1 MSAAGAGHTVR
12 VVRVARIRLLGEF
25 QARLDGL
32 DVSSLGSARIES
44 LLAYLVLHRDAPQP
58 RRRVASALW
67 PDSAEAQARTN
78 LRHVLHTLRQGIPG
92 VERYVEI
99 TARTLRWRPDAPLR
113 LDVDDFD
120 ALLAAVG
127 DEGRRDALRQAI
139 ALYDGD
145 LVDGCPDEWLAGE
158 RDRLRRRHLDALAE
172 LARLCEACGELG
184 EAVRHAEQLLRLD
197 ELREDVCR
205 QLMRLHAARG
215 DRATAVRVFHRCS
228 TTLARELGVEPSEAT
243 RTAYRTLAA
252 AAPGVATS
260 PPERTGG
267 PPLVGRAAEMA
278 RLATAWRSAT
288 AGHAQ
293 LVLVTGEAGV
303 GKTRLAEE
311 FRRWCTRTGGAAA
324 EARCYPAEGP
334 LAYGP
339 VTDWLRSAAVRPR
352 LPRLDVARLSELAR
366 LLPELVVEVPGLT
379 RPEPLPENDQ
389 RHRLFEA
396 VTLAVLAADGPLLL
410 VVDDVPH
417 ADRETCQ
424 LLHYL
429 LRSRPSARL
438 LVVSTAR
445 SEDLDPRHPVHD
457 LLAAVRE
464 RGRCVEI
471 ELSRLNQ
478 DETALVAERLTGHRL
493 AEPEL
498 RRFHRETEGNPLF
511 VVEALRAG
519 WSAASPLSPRVQ
531 SVIEAR
537 LTRLSERARDV
548 LDVAAVIGREFPT
561 DVLAAACRT
570 DEDDLVGGLDELWRR
585 RIVRDHGATY
595 DFAHDKI
602 RQVAYQSVT
611 PARRRVL
618 HRRVAAALERMN
630 ADPGPQSAR
639 IAAHYEQAGDA
650 ERAIA
655 WYRTAAKAAQLLH
668 ANARAVQL
676 LDRALELL
684 ESLPEST
691 ERLRLELEL
700 RTALLAPLVP
710 VHGYRSPVIAAAQQR
725 ARELTALLGTEPT
738 PPLVRSLALEALTRA
753 DFPEAV
759 RCGNLLRA
767 AGERRGDDVLVV
779 EGAYVLGIASFWQ
792 ADLHPARRHFEL
804 AAERYRPPDRTLH
817 LINYGQDPKVVCLSR
832 LANTLWFL
840 GSADHAAAARAA
852 AIDWAERIDHR
863 FSTTVALTFGAL
875 LAVDM
880 DDEPG
885 AREWTARLVA
895 RGQERMNAHVAR
907 GFQGYITVLDGDTD
921 AGLAEIRASV
931 DHARRSPSAP
941 GQHAMLLRVLLAAC
955 LAAGDRDAALTSADR
970 LLEMGGPAR
979 LWAPVARRV
988 RGELARSG

>member
-1 MSAAGAGHTVR
+1 MVL
-12 VVRVARIRLLGEF
+12 VARIRLLGEF
-25 QARLDGL
+25 QARLDGV
-32 DVSSLGSARIES
+32 DVPSLGSARIES

-67 PDSAEAQARTN
+67 PDSSEPQARTN

-92 VERYVEI
+92 AEHYVEI
-99 TARTLRWRPDAPLR
+99 TARALRWCPDAPVL
-113 LDVDDFD
+113 LDVDEFER
-120 ALLAAVG
+120 LLAAG
-127 DEGRRDALRQAI
+127 SDEARRDALRKAI
-139 ALYDGD
+139 GLYEGD
-145 LVDGCPDEWLAGE
+145 LMDGCSDEWLAGE
-158 RDRLRRRHLDALAE
+158 RDRLRGRYLEALAE
-172 LARLCEACGELG
+172 LARLCEAVGELG
-184 EAVRHAEQLLRLD
+184 EAVRHAEQVLRLD
-197 ELREDVCR
+197 ELREDVYR
-205 QLMRLHAARG
+205 QLMRVHAALG

-228 TTLARELGVEPSEAT
+228 TTLVRELGVEPSEAT
-243 RTAYRTLAA
+243 QAGYRTLVAGE
-252 AAPGVATS
+252 PGVPTS
-260 PPERTGG
+260 PPERMGG
-267 PPLVGRAAEMA
+267 PPMVGRAAEMA
-278 RLATAWRSAT
+278 RLAAAWRHAA

-293 LVLVTGEAGV
+293 LVLVTGEAGA
-303 GKTRLAEE
+303 GKTRLVEE
-311 FRRWCTRTGGAAA
+311 FRRWCARTGGAAA

-339 VTDWLRSAAVRPR
+339 VADWLRSPAVRPR
-352 LPRLDVARLSELAR
+352 LPRLDVTRLSELAR
-366 LLPELVVEVPGLT
+366 LLPELLVEIPARA

-396 VTLAVLAADGPLLL
+396 VTLALLAADGPLLL

-424 LLHYL
+424 VLHYL

-438 LVVSTAR
+438 LVVTTAR
-445 SEDLDPRHPVHD
+445 SEDLDPHHPAHD
-457 LLAAVRE
+457 LLAAVRG
-464 RGRCVEI
+464 RGQCVEV
-471 ELSRLNQ
+471 EVSRLNR
-478 DETALVAERLTGHRL
+478 DETALLAERLTGRSL
-493 AEPEL
+493 AEREL
-498 RRFHRETEGNPLF
+498 RGFHRETEGNPLF

-519 WSAASPLSPRVQ
+519 WSPGSPLSPRVQ

-537 LTRLSERARDV
+537 LAQLSERAREV

-561 DVLAAACRT
+561 DVLTAACRAN
-570 DEDDLVGGLDELWRR
+570 EDDLVGGLDELWRR
-585 RIVRDHGATY
+585 RIVRDQGTTY
-595 DFAHDKI
+595 DFTHDKI
-602 RQVAYQSVT
+602 RHVAYRSVS

-618 HRRVAAALERMN
+618 HRRVAAALEQVN
-630 ADPGPQSAR
+630 TDPGPHSAR

-650 ERAIA
+650 ERAVA
-655 WYRTAAKAAQLLH
+655 WYRAAAEAAQLLH
-668 ANARAVQL
+668 ANSRAVQL

-691 ERLRLELEL
+691 ERLRLELQL

-710 VHGYRSPVIAAAQQR
+710 VHGYRSPAIAAAQQR

-738 PPLVRSLALEALTRA
+738 PPMVRSLALEALTRA

-779 EGAYVLGIASFWQ
+779 EAAYVLGIASFWQ

-804 AAERYRPPDRTLH
+804 AVEHYRPSDRTMH

-840 GSADHAAAARAA
+840 GSAEHAVEARAG
-852 AIDWAERIDHR
+852 AIDWAEQIDHR

-880 DDEPG
+880 DDRQG

-895 RGQERMNAHVAR
+895 QGQEWMNAHMAR
-907 GFQGYITVLDGDTD
+907 GFQGYVAVLDGAAD

-931 DHARRSPSAP
+931 DHARHSPSAP

-955 LAAGDRDAALTSADR
+955 LAAGDHDAALATADR
-970 LLEMGGPAR
+970 LLETDGPAR
-979 LWAPVARRV
+979 LWAPPARRV
-988 RGELARSG
+988 RAELAGSG